1 MERSTLSRQRRH
13 KMITMTPVFDT
24 HWSILCPRRCPEKK
38 IASKFTMVESKGYA
52 EAEIPMYRF
61 ADFNVVNI
69 QCDIFICRGSYRFE
83 FPWFYS
89 LEEFPFSVEK
99 KSINTG
105 HSNRS
110 KMWPIRAI
118 SLDEVRSFSHCW
130 ECVAFWLEMDC
141 FDDNYHFFST
151 LIWVKETVQFSLL
164 GPGPGP
170 GRLFA
175 YKLIRCELNRIETQI
190 PS

>member
-13 KMITMTPVFDT
+13 KLITMTPVFDT

-99 KSINTG
+99 KIDKYGPFQSLKNVTDSGDI
-105 HSNRS
+105 SRWS
-110 KMWPIRAI
+110 AI
-118 SLDEVRSFSHCW
+118 
-130 ECVAFWLEMDC
+130 
-141 FDDNYHFFST
+141 FFA
-151 LIWVKETVQFSLL
+151 LL
-164 GPGPGP
+164 GMCRFLARNGLLRRQLPFLFNTYLSKGNGPVFFT
-170 GRLFA
+170 RSRSRSRTA
-175 YKLIRCELNRIETQI
+175 VCV
-190 PS
+190 